1 MVAIIILDKLRV
13 QVIVV
18 IAIEVL
24 LETRIKI
31 LLGLNVMEEKIR
43 DKEAMLVAEL
53 AQQVLQ
59 LKHHQC

>member
-1 MVAIIILDKLRV
+1 MAIIILDKLRV

-31 LLGLNVMEEKIR
+31 SLEINEMEEKIP
-43 DKEAMLVAEL
+43 DKEVMLVVEL